1 MFQNMMDYTD
11 IDKSLDMRF
20 VISYPGS
27 PAIAQFSKRNKLS
40 FQSGLHLGDQTL
52 ELAYFIPAS
61 LKENRDISIFL
72 SQSEAQRQGN
82 IYFINSSTQDPFMYS
97 AIKTQLKNTKSL
109 MLDNI
114 LLREGR
120 YCISCRFH
128 HSETEK
134 VSKAILGYAATIE
147 GLELEYFGE
156 NPGIRKILEEISR
169 TVKLKSFEWS
179 VRIPEEEMGSEI
191 LVALGSEWVG
201 ANRFMTSDT
210 HVNRLVKTR
219 FPVKNPEKLL
229 MTTISEP
236 DNIYEME
243 TDRSFAFL
251 DFYFR
256 RAYELRILRLV
267 RDLHFKNGY
276 LYTKVTIPE
285 ILSENFMEAITETFE
300 HYPDWEPVLTHASNF
315 Q

>member
-1 MFQNMMDYTD
+1 MDYTD
-11 IDKSLDMRF
+11 IDKSLDKRF

-61 LKENRDISIFL
+61 LKDNRDISIFL
-72 SQSEAQRQGN
+72 SQSEAKKQGN
-82 IYFINSSTQDPFMYS
+82 IYFINSSTQDPFMY
-97 AIKTQLKNTKSL
+97 ATIKSQLRNMKSL

-114 LLREGR
+114 LLSEGR

-134 VSKAILGYAATIE
+134 VSRAILEYATKIE
-147 GLELEYFGE
+147 GLEIEYFGKS
-156 NPGIRKILEEISR
+156 PGIRKILEEINETIR
-169 TVKLKSFEWS
+169 LRSFEWS
-179 VRIPEEEMGSEI
+179 VRIPEEEMESEI
-191 LVALGSEWVG
+191 LAALGKEWVG
-201 ANRFMTSDT
+201 SNRFMTSDT
-210 HVNRLVKTR
+210 HVNRLVKTQ
-219 FPVKNPEKLL
+219 FPVKNPEKLH
-229 MTTISEP
+229 MTTISET

-243 TDRSFAFL
+243 TVRSFAFL

-256 RAYELRILRLV
+256 RAYELRVLRLV

-300 HYPDWEPVLTHASNF
+300 HYPEWEPVLTHVSDF